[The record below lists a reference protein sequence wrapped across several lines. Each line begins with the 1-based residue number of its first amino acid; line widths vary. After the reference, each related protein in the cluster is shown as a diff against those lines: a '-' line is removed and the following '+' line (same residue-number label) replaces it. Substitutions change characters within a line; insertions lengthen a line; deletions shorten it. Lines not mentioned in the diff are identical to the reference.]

1 MGSKDNRELSVGA
14 RRRLVSSRFW
24 PGSSARSMRAALLA
38 GASAIAFAALGSAA
52 ASAACS
58 NKNQTISSFTTG
70 PIFGDWDGSKPHAGD
85 ITVKDSGGDRLGVYA
100 KNCGIDKLLNMGS
113 ILGEP
118 GFGDGG
124 PAVLVN
130 SGVTIKS
137 LTNAA
142 GATISGGGGAGRG
155 VIGGSGGAG
164 VSNRGTI
171 ATLTNSGI
179 VTGGAGG
186 DVEGEGLVGGAG
198 GAGIAN
204 FGTISSLRNTG
215 KVMGGAGGG
224 GPGGGAGGAGIANSG
239 TISSLRNTGKVM
251 GGAGG
256 GGPYGGA
263 GGAGIANS
271 GTIPSLRNTGK
282 VMGGAGG
289 GGTNG
294 GAGGAGSDNSGTIT
308 SLINSGTIQ
317 GGIGGSGSE
326 ASGAAGDAILSAGAS
341 ASIGSITNS
350 GEIIGNVVID
360 DQASVTIKGG
370 TGMTLGSWTG
380 GTIAIGSGDL
390 TFAGGNTALGDNIVV
405 NGGKGTIFND
415 DPLMIAAPQTIT
427 GNFDQSATGL
437 LDFGLAGDKPGQ
449 YGALAISG
457 SASLDGGLGIDLSG
471 GFTLATGDSFDILN
485 FGSLAGPGFD
495 ALAVDGVACSSP
507 SKDMWSCGGGV
518 SLNEMINATSLD
530 LVVADV
536 VGPGGGPPPAIP
548 EPSTWAML
556 ALGFLGL
563 GGLGL
568 RRRKRAGEI
577 GLG

>member
-204 FGTISSLRNTG
+204 FGTIS
-215 KVMGGAGGG
+215 
-224 GPGGGAGGAGIANSG
+224 
-239 TISSLRNTGKVM
+239 
-251 GGAGG
+251 
-256 GGPYGGA
+256 
-263 GGAGIANS
+263 
-271 GTIPSLRNTGK
+271 SLRNTGK